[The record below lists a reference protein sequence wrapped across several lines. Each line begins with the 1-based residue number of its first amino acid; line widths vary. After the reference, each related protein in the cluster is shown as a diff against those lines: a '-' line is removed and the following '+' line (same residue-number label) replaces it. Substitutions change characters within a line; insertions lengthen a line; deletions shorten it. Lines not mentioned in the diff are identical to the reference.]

1 MVIARFTA
9 SLRTQFR
16 RVIVALAIV
25 ALVWGINVPVSG
37 AVTLPAP
44 SERGNNGIAATMG
57 SGPAANAMTTAA
69 TASVTAPVGTP
80 VAKPD
85 GPDGARVFASTCAAC
100 HIGGTNVLLANKN
113 LSQEA
118 LEKFAMNSVEAIRTQ
133 VTQGKNAMPSFAKKL
148 TPEEI
153 DTVAG
158 YVLQKADA
166 GW

>member
-1 MVIARFTA
+1 MAIARFTA
-9 SLRTQFR
+9 SLPTQFQ
-16 RVIVALAIV
+16 RVIVALSIV
-25 ALVWGINVPVSG
+25 VFVWLLNP
-37 AVTLPAP
+37 PA
-44 SERGNNGIAATMG
+44 SWAATTV
-57 SGPAANAMTTAA
+57 AAPGEIDRGLSKTMVNSDLRPTVTTTL
-69 TASVTAPVGTP
+69 TANTIAQPNSSSSA
-80 VAKPD
+80 
-85 GPDGARVFASTCAAC
+85 PDGAKVFASTCAAC